1 MTDKFTDMLTRKLTV
16 DWSKCEGPLD
26 LRYHS
31 IGIGGI
37 NPMPPT
43 PDIIETIKKLKPPMV
58 RIFLQE
64 FFFIYK
70 GNGVYDWSILDPY
83 MEAVHAIGGD
93 IMASICIKPNSLYPV
108 IDETI
113 WMPTNVE
120 EWQDVMRALVKRYSI
135 EKPYVTHWTI
145 ANEQNI
151 GELGACPYLITNPDD
166 YYQYY
171 KFTAAPIRQVLPPE
185 IKVGGP
191 SYAGGGESA
200 GTYLARFVE
209 LCKRDNVQVDFVCY
223 NAYTDNPVHHALDGR
238 AVRDALDKVD
248 PGVKLYMTEMNV
260 GIDDGLSLEEKPYQ
274 PACAASMAAA
284 VLALHKNGCLD
295 GSFQY
300 HMYDQYAHP
309 QHFESWYARVRY
321 ITRYWNDT
329 INRVG
334 LVDLDGKRRPQ
345 YYVYEMLYALEGQ
358 QVSISGTNEALHGIA
373 SKSTDGSLNILL
385 ANYAG
390 KGTPDAVT
398 QFQFSGADAG
408 IYRLEITRIDKET
421 CGKMKNEPGYILT
434 PTESRDTYVHPDFH
448 FDVSTPADSV
458 TLIRL
463 LNNKEEQQ

>member
-1 MTDKFTDMLTRKLTV
+1 
-16 DWSKCEGPLD
+16 
-26 LRYHS
+26 
-31 IGIGGI
+31 
-37 NPMPPT
+37 MPP
-43 PDIIETIKKLKPPMV
+43 PPPVVEEIKKLKPPMV

-83 MEAVHAIGGD
+83 MDAVHALGGD

-120 EWQDVMRALVKRYSI
+120 EWQDVIRNLVLRYSV

-166 YYQYY
+166 YYEYY
-171 KFTAAPIRQVLPPE
+171 KFTAAPMRQVLPPQ
-185 IKVGGP
+185 IKIGGP
-191 SYAGGGESA
+191 SYAGGWEPA
-200 GTYLARFVE
+200 ATYLARFVE
-209 LCKRDNVQVDFVCY
+209 LCKRDNIQVDFVCY
-223 NAYTDNPVHHALDGR
+223 NCYTDTPEHHVSGGR
-238 AVRDALDKVD
+238 DIRNALDKVN
-248 PGVKLYMTEMNV
+248 PSVKLYMTELNV

-274 PACAASMAAA
+274 PACAASLMAT
-284 VLALHKNGCLD
+284 VLALHEDGSLD

-309 QHFESWYARVRY
+309 KHFESWYERVRY

-345 YYVYEMLYALEGQ
+345 YYGYEMLYALTGER
-358 QVSISGTNEALHGIA
+358 VSMGGTSNSMHGIA
-373 SKSTDGSLNILL
+373 SKSGDGTLNVFVV
-385 ANYAG
+385 NYAG

-398 QFQFSGADAG
+398 KFQFGGASAG
-408 IYRLEITRIDKET
+408 TYRLNITRIDNES
-421 CGKMKNEPGYILT
+421 CAKMKNDPAYTLA
-434 PTESRDTYVHPDFH
+434 PTESRVVYVHPDFH
-448 FDVSTPADSV
+448 FDVSTPADST
-458 TLIRL
+458 TLIRFVPIHS
-463 LNNKEEQQ
+463 